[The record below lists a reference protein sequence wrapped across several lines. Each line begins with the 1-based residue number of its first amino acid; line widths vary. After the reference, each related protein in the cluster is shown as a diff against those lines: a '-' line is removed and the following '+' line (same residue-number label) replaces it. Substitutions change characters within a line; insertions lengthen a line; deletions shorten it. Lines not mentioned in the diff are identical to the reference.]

1 MSRLKVP
8 DFVTDVF
15 KDPTQRGILIAG
27 TLSILAVGLVPRVFS
42 PGLVDAQQALKTQP
56 QAENLLLLLTFVS
69 AAVTILGG
77 LVADFLRR
85 RSVLVASLALMV
97 GAAAVSVFI
106 TDGVIYYAAT
116 FIAVAASGVALAYAI
131 GSVAVAYDGV
141 PRATALGIVYAAF
154 GAGSAAAMPLLTIFG
169 PFGPRW
175 QAYIVSAIAAA
186 IALWAARRWMPHLP
200 GALPAPKRLLSSM
213 ALWVISIFA
222 LTTGII
228 GLVGDRPRL
237 LPLILIAGGAIGII
251 VALLY
256 AKRSRAR
263 LDSLQLDLR
272 PLGAAIAVGVTV
284 GFAQM
289 VPLMLMPVVFQ
300 FPLGYGALFSL
311 LAIAPFAIALFIAGP
326 VSGIMLRK
334 YGPREVMA
342 SGTLF
347 IGLGNIALAIILSRA
362 ELAGNYLWFIL
373 PLIFIGAG
381 FVISTT
387 VRTAIVFAST
397 SRGLPGSAAALNQAS
412 VDMGSRLGIVVS
424 TAVLA
429 AVAMRTV
436 TRLTE
441 GLADSQQVVDR
452 AQQMLVALGTPGLIE
467 MIGEASIGQRAV
479 TRMGYVDGVVA
490 ALVLSGV
497 VAIGGAIL
505 AWVLIGKR
513 DPIETVFAMRDERP
527 KI

>member
-1 MSRLKVP
+1 MSRVKVP
-8 DFVTDVF
+8 EFVTDVF
-15 KDPTQRGILIAG
+15 KDPQQRGILIAG

-56 QAENLLLLLTFVS
+56 QAENLLLLLSFGS

-85 RSVLVASLALMV
+85 RSVLVVSLALMIGGGV
-97 GAAAVSVFI
+97 ASIFI
-106 TDGVIYYAAT
+106 TDGVVYYAAT

-131 GSVAVAYDGV
+131 GSVAIAYDGV

-175 QAYIVSAIAAA
+175 QAYLVSAIAAA
-186 IALWAARRWMPHLP
+186 IALWAARRWMPMLP
-200 GALPAPKRLLSSM
+200 GVLPAPKRFLSSM
-213 ALWVISIFA
+213 GLWVISIFA
-222 LTTGII
+222 LISGVV
-228 GLVGDRPRL
+228 GLVGDRPRVLPVL
-237 LPLILIAGGAIGII
+237 LIGGGIAGML
-251 VALLY
+251 VAWAY
-256 AKRSRAR
+256 ARRSRE
-263 LDSLQLDLR
+263 LFTKLQLDPR
-272 PLGAAIAVGVTV
+272 PLAAAVAVGVTV

-289 VPLMLMPVVFQ
+289 VPLMLLPVVFQ
-300 FPLGYGALFSL
+300 FPLGYGALFAL

-334 YGPREVMA
+334 FGPREIMA
-342 SGTLF
+342 SGTLLL
-347 IGLGNIALAIILSRA
+347 GVGNIALAIILSSA
-362 ELAGNYLWFIL
+362 ELSGNYLWFIL

-412 VDMGSRLGIVVS
+412 VDMGSRIGIVVS
-424 TAVLA
+424 TAVLTG
-429 AVAMRTV
+429 VALDTV
-436 TRLTE
+436 RRLTE
-441 GLADSQQVVDR
+441 DLPD
-452 AQQMLVALGTPGLIE
+452 AQQLVDTAQEALVALGTPGLIE
-467 MIGEASIGQRAV
+467 MIGEASITQASV
-479 TRMGYVDGVVA
+479 TRMGYIDGVQA
-490 ALVLSGV
+490 ALLLSGI
-497 VAIGGAIL
+497 VAVGGAIL

-513 DPIETVFAMRDERP
+513 DPIGTVFALKDERP
-527 KI
+527 SI